1 MDELR
6 QSLTET
12 TSSYCTALLSQMSE
26 LVILVLGNSILPR
39 NLLIVSQIDYAA
51 VGECEGISEKQARRR
66 FYRLKA
72 QISSHENDTEAE
84 KQGQKDKGIQD
95 GNDAKENS

>member
-1 MDELR
+1 MTPSSTTQPKKAPAKRGRAAAVFDRNHEFLLHCIT
-6 QSLTET
+6 QSN
-12 TSSYCTALLSQMSE
+12 
-26 LVILVLGNSILPR
+26 VR
-39 NLLIVSQIDYAA
+39 IDYAA